1 MKKTKALSVMLVA
14 ALTASLGYFGPPPAP
29 ASAASVEVN
38 VARGV
43 ADVTTNGIASR
54 NGKRLSVVTDGDRST
69 TEYALIATDTGAKY
83 IQLNLGEPFAIT
95 KVNLLNDYNP
105 DSPRTGK
112 DLIVQL
118 SNDPTFSTGVA
129 TIYNNDADNS
139 VGLGAGADAEYV
151 EPSTGAGLT
160 VTLGSPIS
168 AQYVRYWANGHTRT
182 QTGAYNAVNT
192 PVEVEVYAQLPGVNN
207 ALPAISSLSASDIAN
222 NSVKLSWTSPGPNG
236 ITGYDIRYADVP
248 ITESNWNNGSV
259 VKRVVGEPAV
269 AAANSTQQMTL
280 QGLPIN
286 KKLYFAIKTVNGLVD
301 ASALSNAVEATLPT
315 SINAALNKPVT
326 SNGTVSGG
334 ALSNV
339 TNGNLA
345 RSDYALIS
353 TSSEP
358 KYVQVDLTDS
368 YEIVGV
374 NIRSDWGADASSYRY
389 GHDYVVQLAAD
400 AAFTTGVTTIFN
412 NDADNT
418 LGLGAGADP
427 VYVEPIDGG
436 GWNIPLATPVTARYV
451 RFWGNGHTRMNG
463 TTNTVN
469 TPVEVQAFAKS
480 NDVTAPSTVTNLT
493 APSVGWKSVQL
504 QWTAPGNDGATG
516 TALEYDF
523 RYSTSAITSA
533 NFDAATAM
541 AGAPAPAA
549 AGTTQSFAFGGLQPD
564 TTYYFAM
571 KSKDEANVSAMSNV
585 VTVMTPAA
593 DNVAPATI
601 ADLAASRANSKSIQL
616 SWTAPGDDGNA
627 GTAASYEVRYSTSP
641 ITASNWSSATEA
653 IEELLQLPAGT
664 TMTYDANEL
673 SPNTTYYF
681 AVKTTDAAGN
691 ASAISNVASATT
703 TAPSPDAVTVSTLAA
718 LQSAIHAAPP
728 TGRIITLAAGVY
740 NVTSQISINGKDN
753 ITIQGATSDPEDT
766 VLKGPG
772 MSSSL
777 GQIFDVND
785 SHYLTIKN
793 LRMQDTKYHGVKINF
808 GSNYFTADNIVAWD
822 HGEGGFKVTA
832 QPWTEGAPYSDYGVI
847 KNSRLGY
854 TTAGN
859 NNAVEAI
866 DIIAGMN
873 WKIQNNYFENTY
885 KSVGNG
891 VAYAVFAKGGARGT
905 TIENNE
911 FRNNFTAISFGGGGT
926 GSAYFRHGNS
936 AYEHYDGIIRNN
948 VIIKTTDAAVYMNK
962 ATNYKVYNN
971 TIFNVGSGVGAIE
984 SRYVQSNGLVYN
996 NLMNGIIKNRD
1007 GGTHTA
1013 AANLTNAT
1021 IDFMVDAA
1029 NRNYR
1034 LNPLKATAA
1043 INTGTS
1049 LPSEVPT
1056 DFYGDAR
1063 PYGSGYDIGAVEFS
1077 PDETVPPAAITLS
1090 ATDVTMRKATLTW
1103 TAPGDD
1109 GNTGTAFSYDLRYST
1124 APITEANWGSAIPL
1138 KNEPAPAVAGTTQTY
1153 TYYGIPAG
1161 GTYYFA
1167 IKAID
1172 DMSQQS
1178 PLSNSLA
1185 VTTTSSSTTEFD
1197 ATDDTYIYGAG
1208 VYGSSA
1214 SLLVKHHT
1222 GVGENLYAY
1231 LKFNLAN
1238 FAPASTWNAKLYINI
1253 KNRGT
1258 TLVPISV
1265 FGVLDDN
1272 WSEATANSTVQ
1283 PDLSNEILLGTFV
1296 SDSLGVVEF
1305 DVTDFINSQLAGDKV
1320 VTLRLADVNDKRS
1333 TVSFESSESSV
1344 NQPFLLVQDGADTM
1358 APAAVSDLAASN
1370 PSNKSIDL
1378 SWTATGDDGMVR
1390 TATSY
1395 DIRYSTSPITDAN
1408 WNGAT
1413 QVFGEPLPTAPG
1425 TTQGF
1430 TLYGLNVNTTY
1441 HFAMRTTD
1449 EAGNV
1454 SPLSNVA
1461 TQTTNA
1467 GVNVALHKP
1476 VTASTTDLFGG
1487 ALSVITDGSASGD
1500 GYAGIR
1506 TTAGPQYYQVDLGAS
1521 YALNRLRIVNDW
1533 GASSGAYRTNKDVIV
1548 QLSNSATFASGV
1560 TTAYNNDADN
1570 TVGLGA
1576 GTDPEYQEPID
1587 GSGKWIDLAAPA
1599 NARFVRVWGNGH
1611 VRADNTTHAVN
1622 TPIEFEAY
1630 ADPGDNTPP
1639 AAVTNLTNA
1648 SMTFDS
1654 IDLTWTAPGDNG
1666 TSGQAKQYLLRYAPF
1681 AITESTWNSATPVA
1695 GLPLPQP
1702 AGGQETMTV
1711 GGLTTNATYHF
1722 ALKTVDTANNIS
1734 ALSNVVTA
1742 TINNTDM
1749 AAPGTIS
1756 DLAATRTGPKSV
1768 RLGWTAPGD
1777 DGATGQAKSYEVRY
1791 STSPITA
1798 ANWSSATEA
1807 IDELLQL
1814 PGGSAMKYQANEL
1827 TPNTTYY
1834 FAVRTTDDVNNVSD
1848 VSNVAVATTSYPVP
1862 DSVTVTS
1869 LADLQAAIDTA
1880 PASGRVITL
1889 AAGTYSQSSTINING
1904 KDHITIR
1911 GATSNFAD
1919 TVIVG
1924 PGITSNLDIS
1934 IRVNDS
1940 NYVTIRD
1947 LTIRDFN
1954 YHAVQVNSGSYYFHA
1969 DNLYA
1974 WDLGEGAF
1982 KVTGA
1987 VSTSGAMYADYGL
2000 IENSVLG
2007 YTTGGARGVVE
2018 AVDIIAAR
2026 GWVVRGNTVQNAY
2039 HPSTNSVAYAMFAKG
2054 GSIDTVFENNL
2065 IKGSDIAISY
2075 GGGLTASQYF
2085 RNGVL
2090 GVEHYGGIIRNNVIH
2105 NTEDAGIYLA
2115 KAVDFKVLNN
2125 TLINIAPNVSVG
2137 GIESRWAGSNGEIR
2151 NNLADKALKKRDG
2164 GTYTESNNIVTATSA
2179 WYVNPSAGN
2188 YALQPSAAASAID
2201 TGMPL
2206 PTLVPTDMLGVARPI
2221 GGGYDLGAV
2230 ESGTPPADTTA
2241 PQAPTGLT
2249 AAGQTA
2255 TTVSLYWTAATDNV
2269 GVVGYDI
2276 YAGTTKLNASPV
2288 TGTSYVA
2295 YNLTPSTAYTFTVK
2309 AKDRA
2314 GNESAASNE
2323 VAATTDAVPDYDP
2336 PSAPT
2341 LSSTGVTDS
2350 TVSLAWTASTDN
2362 VAVAGYDVYNGSTKV
2377 NESLIPNTAYTVAG
2391 LAAETSYTF
2400 TVKAV
2405 DAAANES
2412 DASNAV
2418 TVTTAANVPPDTT
2431 PPSAPTGLSTT
2442 ARTDTS
2448 LSLGWNASTD
2458 NAAVAGYDVY
2468 IGGTKVNGTLIVGT
2482 SYVATGLTPNTQYS
2496 IYVKAVDTSNNE
2508 SAASSTINVRT
2519 LETPPEGALARTG
2532 WTASGSNGSS
2542 ALDGNAGTRWYAT
2555 SHSPSSTFQVD
2566 MKAEYT
2572 IDGLYFHKGTFPDN
2586 YSVDYTIETSTDGT
2600 TWTTAGT
2607 ADGTGIGSVTASFA
2621 AVTARYVRI
2630 TPTASQSGWWS
2641 IAEFYVFGS

>member
-1 MKKTKALSVMLVA
+1 M
-14 ALTASLGYFGPPPAP
+14 
-29 ASAASVEVN
+29 
-38 VARGV
+38 
-43 ADVTTNGIASR
+43 I
-54 NGKRLSVVTDGDRST
+54 
-69 TEYALIATDTGAKY
+69 
-83 IQLNLGEPFAIT
+83 
-95 KVNLLNDYNP
+95 
-105 DSPRTGK
+105 
-112 DLIVQL
+112 
-118 SNDPTFSTGVA
+118 
-129 TIYNNDADNS
+129 
-139 VGLGAGADAEYV
+139 
-151 EPSTGAGLT
+151 
-160 VTLGSPIS
+160 
-168 AQYVRYWANGHTRT
+168 
-182 QTGAYNAVNT
+182 
-192 PVEVEVYAQLPGVNN
+192 
-207 ALPAISSLSASDIAN
+207 
-222 NSVKLSWTSPGPNG
+222 
-236 ITGYDIRYADVP
+236 
-248 ITESNWNNGSV
+248 
-259 VKRVVGEPAV
+259 
-269 AAANSTQQMTL
+269 
-280 QGLPIN
+280 
-286 KKLYFAIKTVNGLVD
+286 
-301 ASALSNAVEATLPT
+301 PT
-315 SINAALNKPVT
+315 SD
-326 SNGTVSGG
+326 G
-334 ALSNV
+334 
-339 TNGNLA
+339 
-345 RSDYALIS
+345 
-353 TSSEP
+353 P
-358 KYVQVDLTDS
+358 KYVQVDLAGS
-368 YEIVGV
+368 YQIVGV
-374 NIRSDWGADASSYRY
+374 NVRSDWGTDAGSYRY

-427 VYVEPIDGG
+427 LYVEPVDGL
-436 GWNIPLATPVTARYV
+436 GWNIPLATPVSARYV

-463 TTNTVN
+463 TTNAVN
-469 TPVEVQAFAKS
+469 TPVEIQAFAKS
-480 NDVTAPSTVTNLT
+480 NDVTAPSTVTNLS

-523 RYSTSAITSA
+523 RYSTSQITSA
-533 NFDAATAM
+533 TFGAATPM
-541 AGAPAPAA
+541 AGAPSPAA
-549 AGTTQSFAFGGLQPD
+549 AGTTQTFEFGNLTPN

-571 KSKDEANVSAMSNV
+571 KAKDEANVSAMSNV
-585 VTVMTPAA
+585 VTVTSPAT
-593 DNVAPATI
+593 DSVAPATI
-601 ADLAASRANSKSIQL
+601 TNLAASRANHKSIQL

-627 GTAASYEVRYSTSP
+627 GTAASYEVRYSTFP
-641 ITASNWSSATEA
+641 ITAANWASATEA
-653 IEELLQLPAGT
+653 AEELLQLPAGT
-664 TMTYDANEL
+664 TMEYDALEL
-673 SPNTTYYF
+673 NPNTTYYF
-681 AVKTTDAAGN
+681 AVRTKDAAGN
-691 ASAISNVASATT
+691 VSAISNVASATT
-703 TAPSPDAVTVSTLAA
+703 TPASPDAVTVSTLAA
-718 LQSAIHAAPP
+718 LQSAINAAPQS
-728 TGRIITLAAGVY
+728 GRVITLAAGVY

-753 ITIQGATSDPEDT
+753 VTIQGATSDPEAT

-772 MSSSL
+772 MSGSL

-808 GSNYFTADNIVAWD
+808 GSQYFTADNIVAWD

-847 KNSRLGY
+847 KNSHLGY

-873 WKIQNNYFENTY
+873 WKVQNNFFENTY

-905 TIENNE
+905 LIENNE
-911 FRNNFTAISFGGGGT
+911 FRDNFTAISFGGGGT
-926 GSAYFRHGNS
+926 GSPYFRHGNS
-936 AYEHYDGIIRNN
+936 SYEHYDGVIRNN
-948 VIIKTTDAAVYMNK
+948 IIINTTDAAIYLNK
-962 ATNYKVYNN
+962 ATNYKVFNN

-996 NLMNGIIKNRD
+996 NLMNGSIKNRD

-1013 AANLTNAT
+1013 ATNLTNAT

-1049 LPSEVPT
+1049 LASEVPS

-1077 PDETVPPAAITLS
+1077 PDETIPPAAITLN
-1090 ATDVTMRKATLTW
+1090 AVDVTMRKATLTW

-1124 APITEANWGSAIPL
+1124 APITAANWASAIPL

-1167 IKAID
+1167 IKAKD
-1172 DMSQQS
+1172 DMSHES

-1185 VTTTSSSTTEFD
+1185 VTTTSSSTTEFN
-1197 ATDDTYIYGAG
+1197 ATDDTYIYGGG
-1208 VYGSSA
+1208 VYGNA
-1214 SLLVKHHT
+1214 AQLIVKHHT
-1222 GVGENLYAY
+1222 GVNENLYAY

-1238 FAPASTWNAKLYINI
+1238 FTPSSTWNAKLYINI
-1253 KNRGT
+1253 RSAQQPT
-1258 TLVPISV
+1258 IPVTV

-1272 WSEATANSTVQ
+1272 WSEATAKSTVQ
-1283 PDLSNEILLGTFV
+1283 PDISNEINLGTF
-1296 SDSLGVVEF
+1296 LTNETGVIEV
-1305 DVTDFINSQLAGDKV
+1305 DVTDFVNSQLAGDKV
-1320 VTLRLADVNDKRS
+1320 VTLRLADISDHRWSV
-1333 TVSFESSESSV
+1333 TFESSESSV
-1344 NQPFLLVQDGADTM
+1344 NQPFLLVHDGADTM
-1358 APAAVSDLAASN
+1358 APAAIANLSASN

-1390 TATSY
+1390 NATSY
-1395 DIRYSTSPITDAN
+1395 DIRYSTSPITNAN
-1408 WNGAT
+1408 WNSAT
-1413 QVFGEPLPTAPG
+1413 QVSGEPLPTAPG

-1441 HFAMRTTD
+1441 YFAMKVVD
-1449 EAGNV
+1449 DAGNV
-1454 SPLSNVA
+1454 SALSNIASQKTV
-1461 TQTTNA
+1461 A
-1467 GVNVALHKP
+1467 GVNVALNKT
-1476 VTASTTDLFGG
+1476 VTVSTTDLFGG
-1487 ALSVITDGSASGD
+1487 APSVITDGISTNSSA
-1500 GYAGIR
+1500 YAGIR
-1506 TTAGPQYYQVDLGAS
+1506 TTSGPQYYQVDLGAAYS
-1521 YALNRLRIVNDW
+1521 LNQLRLVNDW
-1533 GASSGAYRTNKDVIV
+1533 GASGIARTNKDVIV

-1560 TTAYNNDADN
+1560 TTVYNNDADN
-1570 TVGLGA
+1570 SVGLGT
-1576 GTDPEYQEPID
+1576 GTDPEYQESAAGLTIP
-1587 GSGKWIDLAAPA
+1587 LATPV
-1599 NARFVRVWGNGH
+1599 NARYARVWGSGH
-1611 VRADNTTHAVN
+1611 VRVDNTSHNVM

-1639 AAVTNLTNA
+1639 AAVTDLTNA
-1648 SMTFDS
+1648 AMTFDS

-1681 AITESTWNSATPVA
+1681 AITESTWNSATPVS
-1695 GLPLPQP
+1695 GVPLPKA
-1702 AGGQETMTV
+1702 AGGLEQVTV

-1722 ALKTVDTANNIS
+1722 ALKTVDTANNVS

-1742 TINNTDM
+1742 TINNTDL

-1798 ANWSSATEA
+1798 ANWGSATEA

-1814 PGGSAMKYQANEL
+1814 PAGTAMKYQANEL
-1827 TPNTTYY
+1827 QPNTTYY

-1848 VSNVAVATTSYPVP
+1848 VSNVAVATTAYPVP
-1862 DSVTVTS
+1862 DSVTVAS
-1869 LADLQAAIDTA
+1869 LADLQAAIDSA

-1889 AAGTYSQSSTINING
+1889 AAGTYSQSSSINING
-1904 KDHITIR
+1904 KDHITIQ
-1911 GATSNFAD
+1911 GASSNVAD

-1924 PGITSNLDIS
+1924 PGITSSLDIS

-1940 NYVTIRD
+1940 SYVTIRD
-1947 LTIRDFN
+1947 LSIRDFN
-1954 YHAVQVNSGSYYFHA
+1954 YHAVQINSGSYYFHA

-2000 IENSVLG
+2000 IENTVMG
-2007 YTTGGARGVVE
+2007 YTTGGKRGVVE

-2026 GWVVRGNTVQNAY
+2026 GWVVRNNEVYNAY
-2039 HPSTNSVAYAMFAKG
+2039 HSSTNSVAHAMFAKG

-2065 IKGSDIAISY
+2065 IKGSDIAISF

-2085 RNGVL
+2085 RNGIL

-2105 NTEDAGIYLA
+2105 NTDDTGIYLA

-2125 TLINIAPNVSVG
+2125 TLINIAPSVSVG

-2151 NNLADKALKKRDG
+2151 NNLADKALKKRDS
-2164 GTYTESNNIVTATSA
+2164 GTYTESNNIVTASST
-2179 WYVNPSAGN
+2179 WYANPTAGDYSLNPST
-2188 YALQPSAAASAID
+2188 AASAID
-2201 TGMPL
+2201 TGMSL
-2206 PTLVPTDMLGVARPI
+2206 PTFVPTDMLGVARPI
-2221 GGGYDLGAV
+2221 GAAYDLGAL

-2241 PQAPTGLT
+2241 PQAPAGLT
-2249 AAGQTA
+2249 SAGHTA

-2276 YAGTTKLNASPV
+2276 YAGTTKLNARPV
-2288 TGTSYVA
+2288 TSTNYVA
-2295 YNLTPSTAYTFTVK
+2295 YNLTPATAYSFTVK
-2309 AKDRA
+2309 AKDWA
-2314 GNESAASNE
+2314 GNESAASGAVN
-2323 VAATTDAVPDYDP
+2323 VTTNAVPDLTP

-2341 LSSTGVTDS
+2341 LSSTGFTES

-2362 VAVAGYDVYNGSTKV
+2362 VAVAGYDVYNGSTKA
-2377 NESLIPNTAYTVAG
+2377 NGSLITDTVFTVTGLTAATP
-2391 LAAETSYTF
+2391 YTF

-2418 TVTTAANVPPDTT
+2418 TVTTATNVPPDST
-2431 PPSAPTGLSTT
+2431 PPSVPTSLSAT
-2442 ARTDTS
+2442 ARTDTTIT
-2448 LSLGWNASTD
+2448 LGWTASTD
-2458 NAAVAGYDVY
+2458 DAAVAGYDVY
-2468 IGGTKVNGTLIVGT
+2468 IGGAKANATLVAGT
-2482 SYVATGLTPNTQYS
+2482 SYTATGLSANTQYS
-2496 IYVKAVDTSNNE
+2496 IYVIAVDTSNNA
-2508 SAASSTINVRT
+2508 SAASASINVRT
-2519 LETPPEGALARTG
+2519 LETPPAGALARTG
-2532 WTASGSNGSS
+2532 WTASGSIGSN
-2542 ALDGNAGTRWYAT
+2542 ALDGNASTRWYAT

-2566 MKAEYT
+2566 MKAEYAV
-2572 IDGLYFHKGTFPDN
+2572 DGLYFHKGTFPDN
-2586 YSVDYTIETSTDGT
+2586 FNVDYTIETSTDGA

-2621 AVTARYVRI
+2621 TVTARYVRI

-2641 IAEFYVFGS
+2641 IAEFYVIGQ

>member
-1 MKKTKALSVMLVA
+1 MKARKTLTALSVA
-14 ALTASLGYFGPPPAP
+14 ALTASLGYFGPFPST

-43 ADVTTNGIASR
+43 ADVTTNGIATQ
-54 NGKRLSVVTDGDRST
+54 NGKRLSILTDGVRT
-69 TEYALIATDTGAKY
+69 TSEYALISTSSGAKY
-83 IQLNLGEPFAIT
+83 VQVNLGEPHSIT

-105 DSPRTGK
+105 DSPRIGK
-112 DLIVQL
+112 DIVVQL
-118 SNDPTFSTGVA
+118 SNDPTFATGV
-129 TIYNNDADNS
+129 TTVYNNDTDNS
-139 VGLGAGADAEYV
+139 AGLGAGSDPEYT
-151 EPSTGAGLT
+151 EPSSGAGLT
-160 VTLGSPIS
+160 VTLGAPIT

-182 QTGAYNAVNT
+182 QTSAYNAVNT
-192 PVEVEVYAQLPGVNN
+192 PVEVEVYARLPGLNN
-207 ALPAISSLSASDIAN
+207 ALPAISTLSASDISN
-222 NSVKLSWTSPGPNG
+222 NSVKLSWVSPGPSG
-236 ITGYDIRYADVP
+236 ITGYDIRYADAP
-248 ITESNWNNGSV
+248 ITEGNWNNGSV
-259 VKRVVGEPAV
+259 VKRVVGEPSV
-269 AAANSTQQMTL
+269 AAANATQQMTL

-301 ASALSNAVEATLPT
+301 ASALSNPVEATLLA
-315 SINAALNKPVT
+315 SVNAALNKPVT
-326 SNGTVSGG
+326 SNGIASAG

-339 TNGNLA
+339 TNGNVS
-345 RSDYALIS
+345 RDDYALIS
-353 TSSEP
+353 TSAGP

-368 YEIVGV
+368 YDIVGV
-374 NIRSDWGADASSYRY
+374 NVRSDWGSDAASYRY

-400 AAFTTGVTTIFN
+400 AAFATGVTTIFN

-418 LGLGAGADP
+418 LGLGAGTDP
-427 VYVEPIDGG
+427 LYVEPVDGG
-436 GWNIPLATPVTARYV
+436 GWNIPLTTPVTARYV

-463 TTNTVN
+463 TTHAVN
-469 TPVEVQAFAKS
+469 TPVEIQAFAKS
-480 NDVTAPSTVTNLT
+480 KDVTVPSTVTNLT

-523 RYSTSAITSA
+523 RYSTSQITSA
-533 NFDAATAM
+533 NFDAATPM

-549 AGTTQSFAFGGLQPD
+549 AGTTQTFGFGDLQPN

-571 KSKDEANVSAMSNV
+571 KAKDEANVSAMSNV
-585 VTVMTPAA
+585 VTVTTPAT
-593 DNVAPATI
+593 DSVAPATI
-601 ADLAASRANSKSIQL
+601 TNLTASRANDKSIQL
-616 SWTAPGDDGNA
+616 SWTAPGDDLNA
-627 GTAASYEVRYSTSP
+627 GTAASYEVRYSTSM
-641 ITASNWSSATEA
+641 ITAANWNSATEA
-653 IEELLQLPAGT
+653 VEELLQLPAGT
-664 TMTYDANEL
+664 TMEYDALEL
-673 SPNTTYYF
+673 NPNTTYYF
-681 AVKTTDAAGN
+681 AVKTKDAAGN

-703 TAPSPDAVTVSTLAA
+703 TSPSPDAVTVGTLAA
-718 LQSAIHAAPP
+718 LQNAINAAPQS
-728 TGRIITLAAGVY
+728 GRVITLAAGVY
-740 NVTSQISINGKDN
+740 NVSTQISINGKDN

-772 MSSSL
+772 MTSSL

-832 QPWTEGAPYSDYGVI
+832 QPWMDGEAYSDYGVI

-873 WKIQNNYFENTY
+873 WKIQNNDFENTY

-905 TIENNE
+905 LIENNE

-926 GSAYFRHGNS
+926 GSLYFRHGDG

-948 VIIKTTDAAVYMNK
+948 VIIKTTDAAIYMNK
-962 ATNYKVYNN
+962 ATNFKVYNN

-1007 GGTHTA
+1007 GGTHTSA
-1013 AANLTNAT
+1013 TNLTNAT

-1043 INTGTS
+1043 INAGTS
-1049 LPSEVPT
+1049 LPTEVPT

-1063 PYGSGYDIGAVEFS
+1063 PYGSGYDIGAVEFR
-1077 PDETVPPAAITLS
+1077 PDETIPPAAITLS

-1124 APITEANWGSAIPL
+1124 SPITAANWASAIPL
-1138 KNEPAPAVAGTTQTY
+1138 KNEPVPAVAGTNQTY

-1161 GTYYFA
+1161 GTYHFA

-1172 DMSQQS
+1172 DMSQES
-1178 PLSNSLA
+1178 ALSNSLA
-1185 VTTTSSSTTEFD
+1185 VTTTSGSTTEFN
-1197 ATDDTYIYGAG
+1197 ATDDTYIYGSG
-1208 VYGSSA
+1208 VYGNA
-1214 SLLVKHHT
+1214 AQLLVKHHT
-1222 GVGENLYAY
+1222 GVNENLYAY

-1238 FAPASTWNAKLYINI
+1238 FSPTSTWNAKLYINI
-1253 KNRGT
+1253 RSAQRPT
-1258 TLVPISV
+1258 IPVTV

-1272 WSEATANSTVQ
+1272 WSEATAKSTVQ
-1283 PDLSNEILLGTFV
+1283 PDISDEVNLGTF
-1296 SDSLGVVEF
+1296 LTNETGVIEV
-1305 DVTDFINSQLAGDKV
+1305 DVTDFVNSQLAGDKV
-1320 VTLRLADVNDKRS
+1320 VTLRLADISDHRWSV
-1333 TVSFESSESSV
+1333 TFESSESSV

-1358 APAAVSDLAASN
+1358 APAAISDLAASN
-1370 PSNKSIDL
+1370 PTNKSIDL
-1378 SWTATGDDGMVR
+1378 AWMAPGDDGMVR
-1390 TATSY
+1390 NATSY
-1395 DIRYSTSPITDAN
+1395 DIRYSTSPITNAN
-1408 WNGAT
+1408 WNSAT
-1413 QVFGEPLPTAPG
+1413 QVSGEPIPLAPG
-1425 TTQGF
+1425 TLQGF
-1430 TLYGLNVNTTY
+1430 TLYGLAVNTTY
-1441 HFAMRTTD
+1441 HFAMKTID
-1449 EAGNV
+1449 DAGNV

-1461 TQTTNA
+1461 TSATAA
-1467 GVNVALHKP
+1467 GVNVALNKS

-1487 ALSVITDGSASGD
+1487 ALSVITDGISTNSSA
-1500 GYAGIR
+1500 YAGIR
-1506 TTAGPQYYQVDLGAS
+1506 TTSGPQYYQVDLGAAYS
-1521 YALNRLRIVNDW
+1521 LNQLRLVNDW
-1533 GASSGAYRTNKDVIV
+1533 GASGIARTNKDVIV

-1560 TTAYNNDADN
+1560 TTVYNNDAN
-1570 TVGLGA
+1570 NSVGLGT
-1576 GTDPEYQEPID
+1576 GTNPEYQESAEGLTIALGTPV
-1587 GSGKWIDLAAPA
+1587 
-1599 NARFVRVWGNGH
+1599 NARYARVWGSGH
-1611 VRADNTTHAVN
+1611 VRTDNTTHNVL

-1654 IDLTWTAPGDNG
+1654 IELSWTAPGDNG

-1695 GLPLPQP
+1695 GLPLPKP
-1702 AGGQETMTV
+1702 AGGPELVTV

-1722 ALKTVDTANNIS
+1722 ALKTVDTANNVS

-1742 TINNTDM
+1742 TINNTDTV
-1749 AAPGTIS
+1749 APGTIA

-1807 IDELLQL
+1807 IDELRQL
-1814 PGGSAMKYQANEL
+1814 PGGTAMKYQANEL
-1827 TPNTTYY
+1827 QPNTTYY

-1848 VSNVAVATTSYPVP
+1848 VSNVAVATTAYPVP

-1869 LADLQAAIDTA
+1869 LADLQAAIDSA

-1889 AAGTYSQSSTINING
+1889 AAGTYTQTTSINING

-1911 GATSNFAD
+1911 GATSNVAD

-1924 PGITSNLDIS
+1924 PGITSTLDIS

-1940 NYVTIRD
+1940 SYVAIRD
-1947 LTIRDFN
+1947 LSIRDFN

-1969 DNLYA
+1969 DNLFA

-1987 VSTSGAMYADYGL
+1987 VSTTGAMYADYGL

-2007 YTTGGARGVVE
+2007 YTTGGKRSVVE

-2026 GWVVRGNTVQNAY
+2026 GWVVRGNTVHNAF
-2039 HPSTNSVAYAMFAKG
+2039 HPSSGSVAYAMFAKG

-2065 IKGSDIAISY
+2065 IKGSDIAISF
-2075 GGGLTASQYF
+2075 GGGLTGSQFF

-2090 GVEHYGGIIRNNVIH
+2090 GVEHYGGMIRNNVIH

-2115 KAVDFKVLNN
+2115 KAENFKVLNN
-2125 TLINIAPNVSVG
+2125 TLINIAPGVSVG

-2151 NNLADKALKKRDG
+2151 NNVADKALKKRDSG
-2164 GTYTESNNIVTATSA
+2164 NYTESNNVVTATSA

-2188 YALQPSAAASAID
+2188 YALNPSTAATAIN
-2201 TGMPL
+2201 TGMSL

-2221 GGGYDLGAV
+2221 GAGYDLGAL

-2249 AAGQTA
+2249 SAGHTA

-2276 YAGTTKLNASPV
+2276 YAGTTKLNARPV

-2295 YNLTPSTAYTFTVK
+2295 YGLTPSTAYSFTVK

-2314 GNESAASNE
+2314 GNESAASNA
-2323 VAATTDAVPDYDP
+2323 VAATTNAVPDLIP

-2350 TVSLAWTASTDN
+2350 TVSLAWTASSDN
-2362 VAVAGYDVYNGSTKV
+2362 VAVAGYDVYNGTTKA
-2377 NESLIPNTAYTVAG
+2377 NGSLITDTVFTVAG
-2391 LAAETSYTF
+2391 LAAATPYTF
-2400 TVKAV
+2400 IVKAV

-2412 DASNAV
+2412 AASNAV
-2418 TVTTAANVPPDTT
+2418 TVTTATYLPADST
-2431 PPSAPTGLSTT
+2431 PPSVPANLVVS
-2442 ARTDTS
+2442 ARTDTTIT
-2448 LSLGWNASTD
+2448 LGWTASTD

-2468 IGGTKVNGTLIVGT
+2468 VGGAKVNGTLVAGT
-2482 SYVATGLTPNTQYS
+2482 SYVAAGLIANTQYA

-2508 SAASSTINVRT
+2508 SAASATINART
-2519 LETPPEGALARTG
+2519 LETPPAGALARTG
-2532 WTASGSNGSS
+2532 WTASGSIGSN
-2542 ALDGNAGTRWYAT
+2542 ALDGNASTRWYAT
-2555 SHSPSSTFQVD
+2555 SHSPSSSFQVD
-2566 MKAEYT
+2566 MKAEYN
-2572 IDGLYFHKGTFPDN
+2572 IAGLYFHKGTYPDN
-2586 YSVDYTIETSTDGT
+2586 FSVDYTIETSTDGT
-2600 TWTTAGT
+2600 TWSTAGT
-2607 ADGTGIGSVTASFA
+2607 ADGTGAGSVTASFSS
-2621 AVTARYVRI
+2621 VTARYVRI
-2630 TPTASQSGWWS
+2630 VPTGSQSGWWS
-2641 IAEFYVFGS
+2641 IAEFYVIGQ